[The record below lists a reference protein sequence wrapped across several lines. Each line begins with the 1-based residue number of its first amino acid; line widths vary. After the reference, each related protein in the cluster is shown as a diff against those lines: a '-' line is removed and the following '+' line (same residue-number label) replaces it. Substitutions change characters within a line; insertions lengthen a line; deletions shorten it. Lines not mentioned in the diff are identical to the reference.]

1 MDQERRRPRSD
12 AISTSEIALASIHH
26 PAEMSMFSF
35 LFKKEQQLEN
45 LIGQYL
51 ENLTRTQEH
60 FVQAMDTCL
69 EMGLCEQFGFLID
82 QTHKFESK
90 ADEIKEEVNVL
101 MYSRALIPE
110 FREDIM
116 NLLEQ
121 VDCIPRIFELILH
134 LIRSQKLK
142 LPDFIKPDVKDLIR
156 ISVESCELM
165 IKQIDL
171 MLKNRQGIR
180 ALLGTID
187 SNESHCDHIERS
199 LMSKVFDSD
208 LDKVD
213 KLQLKELIIALGEIS
228 DQADRVSKR
237 VNIITLKRRV

>member
-1 MDQERRRPRSD
+1 
-12 AISTSEIALASIHH
+12 
-26 PAEMSMFSF
+26 MFDF
-35 LFKKEQQLEN
+35 LFKKERQLEA
-45 LIGQYL
+45 LVDQYL

-60 FVQAMDTCL
+60 FGKAMDTCL
-69 EMGLCEQFGFLID
+69 DEGLCGEFGFLIE

-90 ADEIKEEVNVL
+90 ADEIRDEINLL

-110 FREDIM
+110 SREDIM
-116 NLLEQ
+116 NLIEQ
-121 VDCIPRIFELILH
+121 VEIIPRIFELVLH
-134 LIRSQKLK
+134 LIRAQKIT
-142 LPDFIKPDVKDLIR
+142 LPEFIKLDVKDLIR

-171 MLKNRQGIR
+171 MMKNRQGIR
-180 ALLGTID
+180 ALMATID
-187 SNESHCDHIERS
+187 RNESHCDHIERS
-199 LMSKVFDSD
+199 LMIKVFDSD

-213 KLQLKELIIALGEIS
+213 QLQLKEVVIALGEIS

>member
-1 MDQERRRPRSD
+1 
-12 AISTSEIALASIHH
+12 
-26 PAEMSMFSF
+26 MFSF

-45 LIGQYL
+45 LIYQYL

-60 FVQAMDTCL
+60 FVKAMETCL
-69 EMGLCEQFGFLID
+69 DEGLCEQFGFLID

-110 FREDIM
+110 SREDIM
-116 NLLEQ
+116 NLLEH
-121 VDCIPRIFELILH
+121 VDCIPRIFELVLH

-142 LPDFIKPDVKDLIR
+142 LPEFIKHDVRDLIR

-180 ALLGTID
+180 ALLSTID
-187 SNESHCDHIERS
+187 HNESHCDHIERS
-199 LMSKVFDSD
+199 LMARLFESD
-208 LDKVD
+208 LEKVD

-237 VNIITLKRRV
+237 VNIMTLKRRV